1 MTVIYEDSNNGAH
14 AQLIERNDLWDI
26 DGTTTTLY
34 FAYDPAVYDDITN
47 VNSLSWANNNVNMN
61 TMLENIY
68 GDDMFPET
76 MEDNDW
82 HLKAVSPVLYSARDL
97 SSEFTTDKDDVTR
110 TGNGTIGWSM
120 GAYER
125 D

>member
-1 MTVIYEDSNNGAH
+1 M
-14 AQLIERNDLWDI
+14 ND
-26 DGTTTTLY
+26 
-34 FAYDPAVYDDITN
+34 
-47 VNSLSWANNNVNMN
+47 NVNMDPN
-61 TMLENIY
+61 FDNIY

-82 HLKAVSPVLYSARDL
+82 HLTSGSPVRYSARDL

-110 TGNGTIGWSM
+110 TGNGAIGWSM

>member
-1 MTVIYEDSNNGAH
+1 MPVSY
-14 AQLIERNDLWDI
+14 
-26 DGTTTTLY
+26 TTLY
-34 FAYDPAVYDDITN
+34 RDYTGNTYFDDIDFIN
-47 VNSLSWANNNVNMN
+47 GPACAWADNNESAVPEFNN
-61 TMLENIY
+61 LRG
-68 GDDMFPET
+68 GDESPET

-82 HLKAVSPVLYSARDL
+82 RLTSISPWEVRTRALDL

-125 D
+125 DY